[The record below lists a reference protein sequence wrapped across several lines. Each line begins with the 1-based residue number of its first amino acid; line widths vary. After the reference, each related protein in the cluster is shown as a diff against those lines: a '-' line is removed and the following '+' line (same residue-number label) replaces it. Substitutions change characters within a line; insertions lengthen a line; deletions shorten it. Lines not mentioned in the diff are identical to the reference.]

1 VRYKLLHRASRL
13 LTEFRISL
21 GFTERVSWKS
31 FMHLNAQDSDFSA
44 ESLLGT
50 GHNFL
55 NLVLVLVAAV
65 EQAST

>member
-1 VRYKLLHRASRL
+1 
-13 LTEFRISL
+13 
-21 GFTERVSWKS
+21 
-31 FMHLNAQDSDFSA
+31 MHLNAQDSDFSA